1 MCVRNLWQK
10 YTAIMMSK
18 DSTKL
23 QFQERKYL
31 PDGCPQRSLCLMQ
44 DQLYNDSFV
53 LWLFNYRLST
63 IGLCSRVVN

>member
-10 YTAIMMSK
+10 YTAIMMTK

-31 PDGCPQRSLCLMQ
+31 PDGCPQRSLRLMQ
-44 DQLYNDSFV
+44 DQLMIVSFCGCSIIG
-53 LWLFNYRLST
+53 YQRLV
-63 IGLCSRVVN
+63 CFHA

>member
-23 QFQERKYL
+23 QLQERKCL
-31 PDGCPQRSLCLMQ
+31 PDGCPQRSLRLMQ
-44 DQLYNDSFV
+44 DQLMIVSFCGCSIIG
-53 LWLFNYRLST
+53 YQRLV
-63 IGLCSRVVN
+63 CFYA

>member
-31 PDGCPQRSLCLMQ
+31 PDGCPQRSLRLMQ
-44 DQLYNDSFV
+44 DQLMIVSFCGCSIIG
-53 LWLFNYRLST
+53 YQRLV
-63 IGLCSRVVN
+63 CFHA

>member
-31 PDGCPQRSLCLMQ
+31 PDGCPQRSLRLMQ
-44 DQLYNDSFV
+44 DQLMIVSFCGCSIIR
-53 LWLFNYRLST
+53 YQRLV
-63 IGLCSRVVN
+63 CFHA